1 MKLKATLLTLLLFI
15 GIGLAGCS
23 ANSEKTSSS
32 SSDNKV
38 EKQSDTSSTSSD
50 SQSSAVKDD
59 DDNDDQDDND
69 SNTSATSSN
78 SSSKAKVRYR
88 TVKFQAQLDDVDDSR
103 LYQSVPLSRRTK
115 TASWNS
121 VDAHE
126 GKRVYVDKK
135 AIVLTRDRDDHDD
148 DDDYDD
154 NDNDDNGY
162 DSEEYYRIRFS
173 ASNSAKK
180 YWVEEDVVDTDN
192 DD

>member
-23 ANSEKTSSS
+23 SNSEKTSSS

-59 DDNDDQDDND
+59 GDNDDQDDND
-69 SNTSATSSN
+69 SNTSAT
-78 SSSKAKVRYR
+78 SSKAKVRYR

-103 LYQSVPLSRRTK
+103 LYRSVPVTRKTK

-126 GKRVYVDKK
+126 GKRAYIDKK

-148 DDDYDD
+148 DD
-154 NDNDDNGY
+154 DNDDNGY

-192 DD
+192 DDD